1 MKPETAP
8 RSKHALHKPP
18 PGGIFS
24 TVLPRMN
31 FPLTLSFKIFALSPQ
46 IFVNDPAGAPVCY
59 VKQKLFRLREKIE
72 LFKDSSRTEM
82 LATIEADRIIDWSAR
97 YTFKSPASGSFGSVG
112 RRGMKSIWRAHYEV
126 FPPAGGAPAF
136 TIREE
141 NPMAKIVDALLGE
154 IPIVGLFTGY
164 MIHPKYVA
172 TRPDGTPVLRLT
184 KQASLVERRFTI
196 HQLSPADDGEQAALV
211 MAFLMMILLERSRG

>member
-1 MKPETAP
+1 
-8 RSKHALHKPP
+8 
-18 PGGIFS
+18 
-24 TVLPRMN
+24 MN
-31 FPLTLSFKIFALSPQ
+31 FPLTLTFKFFALSPQ
-46 IFVNDPAGAPVCY
+46 IFVNDPAGGPVCY

-82 LATIEADRIIDWSAR
+82 LATIEADRIIDWSAK
-97 YTFKSPASGSFGSVG
+97 YTFKSPAGGSFGSVG

-164 MIHPKYVA
+164 MIHPKYLA
-172 TRPDGTPVLRLT
+172 SRPDGTPVMRLT
-184 KQASLVERRFTI
+184 KQASLLERRFTI
-196 HQLSPADDGEQAALV
+196 DLLSPADEGEQAALV
-211 MAFLMMILLERSRG
+211 MSFLMMILLERSRG